1 MSLRC
6 ARFIGG
12 LIFLLV
18 CVSIPP
24 AFADVSTPIEAAVA
38 SHIAAGKITAATWA
52 KVRNSGSAASGDVPL
67 PLWSLV
73 LLGGGLTSGMLRS
86 ARRR

>member
-6 ARFIGG
+6 ARYFGG

-18 CVSIPP
+18 CVSITP
-24 AFADVSTPIEAAVA
+24 AFADIST
-38 SHIAAGKITAATWA
+38 HIVAGKITAATWA
-52 KVRNSGSAASGDVPL
+52 KVRNSGGAASGDVPL

-73 LLGGGLTSGMLRS
+73 LLGGGLASGMLRS
-86 ARRR
+86 ARKR